1 MRGADVFESG
11 RGLSVEMKQRKHV
24 KNIMLS
30 EEGRDHVL
38 FEGNLGQLLELS
50 MVDQRVLEVKGVNGV
65 LRIDLALEELEE
77 MISKLR
83 SKCAQSSKFGA
94 KYKHVEI
101 E

>member
-1 MRGADVFESG
+1 MSGADVFESG
-11 RGLSVEMKQRKHV
+11 QGLSVEMKQRKHV

-50 MVDQRVLEVKGVNGV
+50 MVDQRVLEVKGENGV
-65 LRIDLALEELEE
+65 LRIDISLEELEE

-83 SKCAQSSKFGA
+83 SKCAQSSTFAAVKTTRN
-94 KYKHVEI
+94 
-101 E
+101 

>member
-1 MRGADVFESG
+1 MSGADVFESG

-24 KNIMLS
+24 KNITLS
-30 EEGRDHVL
+30 EEGGDHVL

-83 SKCAQSSKFGA
+83 SKGASSSGLGSNTSSKLR
-94 KYKHVEI
+94 
-101 E
+101 